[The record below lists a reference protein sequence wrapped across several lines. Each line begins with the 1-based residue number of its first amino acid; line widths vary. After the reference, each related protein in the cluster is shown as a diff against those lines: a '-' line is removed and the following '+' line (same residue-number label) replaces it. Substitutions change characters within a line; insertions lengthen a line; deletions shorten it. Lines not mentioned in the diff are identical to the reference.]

1 MLCICTSKEE
11 EEDHRQRPLLEDCLS
26 IGRRARWLQRTE
38 HSEYERTDALVERT
52 EHHRHTAGVDGYSVV
67 VGDRFGAAPH
77 TQQQHSVSG
86 ENQAGSNTTIHWNLS
101 IEQRPEQKRRNRIK
115 QPATILRVYEI
126 FPTLCRNNCF
136 LFNDDGGGDSD
147 PVAMSMMMMMMAMI
161 CTFSSVKS

>member
-1 MLCICTSKEE
+1 MMMLCICTSKEE

-77 TQQQHSVSG
+77 TAAAQRQWRESSRQQYNNTLEFVYRAAPRAKEEES
-86 ENQAGSNTTIHWNLS
+86 NQAASHYT
-101 IEQRPEQKRRNRIK
+101 E
-115 QPATILRVYEI
+115 
-126 FPTLCRNNCF
+126 
-136 LFNDDGGGDSD
+136 
-147 PVAMSMMMMMMAMI
+147 
-161 CTFSSVKS
+161 SV